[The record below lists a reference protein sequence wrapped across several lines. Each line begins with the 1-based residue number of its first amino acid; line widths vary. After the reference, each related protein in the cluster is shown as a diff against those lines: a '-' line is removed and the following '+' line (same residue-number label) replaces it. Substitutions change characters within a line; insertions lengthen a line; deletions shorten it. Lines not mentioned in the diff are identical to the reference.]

1 MSAAS
6 GDKYRFL
13 ENTQSLLSLSLVL
26 SLFLCHSL
34 IMCVEGGG
42 VKHRECVKLCTPLFE
57 TEVSSYVSSSS
68 GMEAAE

>member
-13 ENTQSLLSLSLVL
+13 ENTQSLLSLVL
-26 SLFLCHSL
+26 SLCHSL
-34 IMCVEGGG
+34 IMCVVGGG